1 MILMIFCIFMW
12 SGWSRAPQKHQ
23 YSYRNINVFSTG
35 PPGTLQVAQELI
47 FPRIMLESLKFS
59 IIWRNSR
66 NSMQLMD
73 FYWIPVIL
81 ARPGLAWPGQARPI
95 QYTVYCTVYSIQ
107 YSVLYTVQYTVYCT
121 VYSILYSIQ
130 YTAQYTVYCT
140 VYCVLYSILCSILYT
155 VQYVQYTVYCTV
167 YYRVYSI
174 L

>member
-1 MILMIFCIFMW
+1 MILMIFCMFMW

-47 FPRIMLESLKFS
+47 FPRIMLESLEFS

-95 QYTVYCTVYSIQ
+95 QYTVYSKNPKKKTGIWAPEVPFRLQFFSLRVPVFFLRVLGISSLGAIPPQ
-107 YSVLYTVQYTVYCT
+107 FFSLRVLEPSSVF
-121 VYSILYSIQ
+121 I
-130 YTAQYTVYCT
+130 
-140 VYCVLYSILCSILYT
+140 
-155 VQYVQYTVYCTV
+155 
-167 YYRVYSI
+167 
-174 L
+174 